1 MDSKIS
7 TFLVIWSL
15 VTSIPYFALS
25 FPQWKLENENITG
38 ASRHKRDEDESDK
51 GAYGR
56 GVGFYIG
63 EPCTEACNTIL
74 FHVYC
79 NLTTKLCECLTEYPV
94 NIEDKVCVKVAKI
107 GDKCQYSEACTH
119 YDEHSV
125 CHPEGD
131 CRCDERYQS
140 QYTETGNIICI
151 PANPNVI
158 LDNSDFATLI
168 SVVAGLMIFTGL
180 FCLVLKLFSRA
191 RFNRP
196 RDRLGDASA
205 PSVVMT
211 GMDASGSSVIGSRPP
226 SRTSGSIEYL
236 PGSHTSNH
244 RSRRPSSSS
253 VRSQL
258 SLRSH
263 SSFRCHR
270 SHRDIV
276 RRTLSSPADSHQSPH
291 KTISSHNNTDVN
303 KQPSP
308 EPPDDHPNHI

>member
-1 MDSKIS
+1 MDSKIPK
-7 TFLVIWSL
+7 FLVFWSL

-25 FPQWKLENENITG
+25 YPQWKLENENTTRV
-38 ASRHKRDEDESDK
+38 SRHKRDEDEGK
-51 GAYGR
+51 QGAYGR
-56 GVGFYIG
+56 GVGFFIG
-63 EPCTEACNTIL
+63 EPCTDICNNIL

-79 NLTTKLCECLTEYPV
+79 NLTTKKCECHEEYPV
-94 NIEDKVCVKVAKI
+94 NIENRKCVKVAKI
-107 GDKCQYSEACTH
+107 GDECQYSEACTH

-131 CRCDERYQS
+131 CRCDEKYQS
-140 QYTETGNIICI
+140 QFTETGNIICI
-151 PANPNVI
+151 PANPNGI

-196 RDRLGDASA
+196 RDRLGNASA

-226 SRTSGSIEYL
+226 SRTSG
-236 PGSHTSNH
+236 
-244 RSRRPSSSS
+244 SRRPSSSS

-276 RRTLSSPADSHQSPH
+276 RRTLSSPADSHQSPQ
-291 KTISSHNNTDVN
+291 KTISSQNSTEIT

-308 EPPDDHPNHI
+308 EPPDDHLNHI